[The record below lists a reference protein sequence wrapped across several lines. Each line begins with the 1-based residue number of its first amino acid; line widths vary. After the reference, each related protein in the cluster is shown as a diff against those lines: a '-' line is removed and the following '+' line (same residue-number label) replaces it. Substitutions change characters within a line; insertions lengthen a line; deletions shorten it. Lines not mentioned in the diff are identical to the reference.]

1 MATLKDVAERAG
13 VGLST
18 ASRALSGKGPV
29 SAEAAARVQAA
40 IAELNFRPSSI
51 GRAMA
56 TQSLGIIGLFVPTFF
71 GSYYGTILKETD
83 TQLRAVHRHVVVAT
97 GCDGFPP
104 GGVPPSGLPPSGL
117 PPSGLPPSGSSF
129 GGLPPSA
136 SSPREQ
142 AMEAVRFLIGR
153 DCDGVVVIS
162 HDLYDEDLH
171 VLHQLHPRIVFLN
184 RAFDALPE
192 ASFCADHRRGGELAA
207 ATLLAHGHRQ
217 IAVISGPFS
226 ASDNVARLDGFFDE
240 LVRHGIGRENVTL
253 VESDFSPEGG
263 YEAAQTLLDMKRPF
277 TGIFCAN
284 DTMAISVLAR
294 FQQLGISVPRD
305 VSVIGYDDD
314 YASAYAA
321 PALTS
326 VHIPT
331 AELTR
336 NAVRWLINHCYRT
349 SWDIER
355 EFPVSVT
362 MRASVGPAPA
372 RAING

>member
-1 MATLKDVAERAG
+1 MQAREGRKVATLKDVAERAG

-29 SAEAAARVQAA
+29 SADAAARVQAA

-97 GCDGFPP
+97 GCGE
-104 GGVPPSGLPPSGL
+104 
-117 PPSGLPPSGSSF
+117 
-129 GGLPPSA
+129 A
-136 SSPREQ
+136 SPREQ
-142 AMEAVRFLIGR
+142 ALEAVRFLIGR

-162 HDLYDEDLH
+162 HDLHDEDLH
-171 VLHQLHPRIVFLN
+171 ELHRLHPRMAFLN
-184 RAFDALPE
+184 RTFEALPD

-207 ATLLAHGHRQ
+207 ATLVAHGHRQ
-217 IAVISGPFS
+217 IAVISGPFT
-226 ASDNVARLDGFFDE
+226 ASDNIVRLEGFFDE
-240 LVRHGIGRENVTL
+240 LARHGIQRDSVTL

-263 YEAAQTLLDMKRPF
+263 YEAAQTLLDMQRPF
-277 TGIFCAN
+277 TGLFCAN

-294 FQQLGISVPRD
+294 FQEAGIAVPRD

-314 YASAYAA
+314 YSAAYAA

-355 EFPVSVT
+355 AFPVTVT
-362 MRASVGPAPA
+362 MRASVGPAPQKA
-372 RAING
+372 VIG

>member
-1 MATLKDVAERAG
+1 VATLKDVAERAG

-97 GCDGFPP
+97 GCGE
-104 GGVPPSGLPPSGL
+104 
-117 PPSGLPPSGSSF
+117 
-129 GGLPPSA
+129 

-171 VLHQLHPRIVFLN
+171 ALHQMHPRIVFLN
-184 RAFDALPE
+184 RAFDALPD

-207 ATLLAHGHRQ
+207 ATLIDHGHRQ
-217 IAVISGPFS
+217 IAVVSGPFS
-226 ASDNVARLDGFFDE
+226 ASDNIARLNGFFDE
-240 LVRHGIGRENVTL
+240 LARHGIGRETVTL

-294 FQQLGISVPRD
+294 FQQQGISVPRD

-336 NAVRWLINHCYRT
+336 NAVRWLVNHCYRT

-355 EFPVSVT
+355 AFPVSVT